1 MPSRRVVQAEAL
13 GWLAAN
19 PAEEHASVVTSLPD
33 VSATDA
39 RDVDPWRA
47 WFVSAAR
54 ALVRWV
60 PETGVAIFYQS
71 DIRRGGEWIDKG
83 YLVMRAAEE
92 ERAKVI
98 FHKIVCRK
106 PAGTV
111 SVGRPS
117 YSHMIAIARGERALP
132 KRPGPDVLADAG
144 AMSWRRAMGASAC
157 RVACQFLRDETDTR
171 VVVDP
176 FCGRGTV
183 LAVANEMGFDAL
195 GVDVLAKRCRAA
207 RNAKTGSE
215 GVDDKEPHE
224 R

>member
-33 VSATDA
+33 VSETDA

-144 AMSWRRAMGASAC
+144 AMSWSRAMGASAC

>member
-19 PAEEHASVVTSLPD
+19 PAEDHASVVTSLPD
-33 VSATDA
+33 VSETDA
-39 RDVDPWRA
+39 REVDPWRV

-54 ALVRWV
+54 AVLRWV
-60 PETGVAIFYQS
+60 PESGIAIFYQS

-92 ERAKVI
+92 ERATVV

-117 YSHMIAIARGERALP
+117 YSHMIAVTRGERALP

-144 AMSWRRAMGASAC
+144 HMSWSRAMGAAAC
-157 RVACQFLRDETDTR
+157 RVACQFLRDETETR

-195 GVDVLAKRCRAA
+195 GKIGRASCR
-207 RNAKTGSE
+207 
-215 GVDDKEPHE
+215 E
-224 R
+224 RV